1 MGRRFGPRQVTTQN
15 KEEKQIEN
23 LSTIVGNLNESI
35 EEKLTNIENIFGK
48 DSIISTAIGLNV
60 SIEHHLHVI
69 SNMIVAIAALLYGE
83 KGVKPDDNFSS
94 LVGKMKAS
102 EQINNLVKEATEKQE
117 NMVDESSGPEATI
130 NIVIS
135 GIDKTNT
142 EELISFLEVL
152 KQVNGS
158 NIETITN
165 VENLIKAIDSFKLI
179 SEKVSEI
186 DASKLN
192 KASKDIIGSNLPKL
206 FEMFQAILGIRLNWI
221 EVKLLKKSISRLAD
235 LIKDVFGVNGS
246 LADLKVHKP
255 VINSL
260 ENVKTAVDLLG
271 KIITSINSIQE
282 LEFSLDDKFVETCV
296 GLSDKLKE
304 IISRM
309 QLDEK
314 ETKKAQEAFK
324 PIESIFKG
332 LENICIAATV
342 IGILAIPA
350 MIGMFLLIPVLMVF
364 KKFILPR
371 LAGMSLG
378 DKETKLSFE
387 GADNLGKLLL
397 VMTGSLLIGA
407 VFMAL
412 GLAGEAF
419 TFLIF
424 MSLYLVMVCAVM
436 SIMET
441 LTESSG
447 DTLAGFATLI
457 FSLTLCL
464 IIGAIFMMSGLW
476 AEALKFG
483 AILSLF
489 TIIIGFSLNFIRAVS
504 GDANIVGEF
513 AKLIF
518 SLTLC
523 LIIGALF
530 MKIDGFFENALMFGV
545 LLAGFVFLISISIT
559 LMGALVKNDKVTGQ
573 FVTLILTVAGILII
587 GALLMYI
594 DDFGLNALLFATLVV
609 GFIAVIGGAVIL
621 LTKFANG
628 GDKLVMMLSIM
639 IGVITFS
646 LLIGASFMAGGYAG
660 PALEFIGLSALL
672 VITFSAIAFGLSYI
686 AAPMLLGILAMG
698 ATAVVIMLIGMC
710 IGNINDIIN
719 EIGDFDSFSEGLI
732 GILGSIWSI
741 AWRMT
746 LLAPLAP
753 LILAGSLAMSA
764 VSITVD
770 SIADAIESIYDAM
783 KKSPSKENIET
794 FFKGA
799 EAMFDG
805 VLDLPFVKLTFA
817 APMIK
822 SIDSITKVIGRIART
837 IATISSLKV
846 ATSFDRDG
854 NPTSFVQ
861 LTDDHFENA
870 KKNIKNIIT
879 GIGKTI
885 IDIYNGKDEDGN
897 DHPEWKELFKVQ
909 SNGLF
914 GSTTVFGMVTTS
926 IRSLG
931 SMLSGI
937 ATGISNFAS
946 MRVADDWD
954 KNGKPIH
961 FVPFNFKT
969 DVKSMGDFLN
979 ILLTSLAGTIQ
990 KVYETNPAL
999 FESSSWFTSETPFSK
1014 VVKSTTA
1021 IGDMLSGI
1029 TQGIIDIASGR
1040 IPDEWDPK
1048 TNKPTHWISVNEYIK
1063 GGEGSKLQ
1071 ESITTICSALLN
1083 AVIKASESITMDPDD
1098 IKDFTDSILPVADSI
1113 IKVSDAIK
1121 KVAEIKIDEN
1131 TGKTIQKMIVSIV
1144 TAFNTEGEDA
1154 LGDELEN
1161 YIWDHSIDDGI
1172 RDFAKLLDK
1181 DRLSTICD
1189 GIKLLND
1196 NVSEF
1201 DKVKNTK
1208 DSIANFSD
1216 LIEKLSEINP
1226 GKLQKL
1232 SKLDKASNGVAKL
1245 VKEINS
1251 IDVNK
1256 TDKFIE
1262 LSNALGEL
1270 SSKMEDMDNGIF
1282 TMLNQLSDKL
1292 NEAAKI
1298 IERSDELQDKRIK
1311 SVKEQAKEIS
1321 KLIDKPMKLEFK
1333 SEEQNSLGDKFKS
1346 IFKANDNKEE
1356 NKQDKQK
1363 QQVQKEQPSQQYDN
1377 SSELTSLAGT
1387 VSEIQSLLYQI
1398 LQQRG

>member
-1 MGRRFGPRQVTTQN
+1 MGRRFGPRQVTTQD
-15 KEEKQIEN
+15 KQEKQIEN
-23 LSTIVGNLNESI
+23 LSTIVGDINEST
-35 EEKLTNIENIFGK
+35 EEKLNNIENIFGK
-48 DSIISTAIGLNV
+48 GSIISTAIGLNV

-83 KGVKPDDNFSS
+83 KGVKPGDNFSS
-94 LVGKMKAS
+94 LVGKMKAA
-102 EQINNLVKEATEKQE
+102 EQINSLVKEATEKDE
-117 NMVDESSGPEATI
+117 NIVEEPVGPEATI

-165 VENLIKAIDSFKLI
+165 VENLIQAIDTFKII
-179 SEKVSEI
+179 SEKVGEI

-192 KASKDIIGSNLPKL
+192 KASKDIIGSNLPKV
-206 FEMFQAILGIRLNWI
+206 FEMFQTILGIRLNWI
-221 EVKLLKKSISRLAD
+221 EVKLLKKSINRLAD
-235 LIKDVFGVNGS
+235 LIKDVFGANGS

-296 GLSDKLKE
+296 GLSDKFKE
-304 IISRM
+304 IISKI

-314 ETKKAQEAFK
+314 ETKKVQEAFK

-332 LENICIAATV
+332 LENICIAATI
-342 IGILAIPA
+342 IGVLAVPA
-350 MIGMFLLIPVLMVF
+350 MIGMFLLIPVLLVF

-378 DKETKLSFE
+378 DKEMKLSFE

-419 TFLIF
+419 KFLIF
-424 MSLYLVMVCAVM
+424 MSLYLVMVCVVM
-436 SIMET
+436 SVMKT
-441 LTESSG
+441 LTDNSA
-447 DTLAGFATLI
+447 DTLTGFAVLI
-457 FSLTLCL
+457 ASLTLCL
-464 IIGAIFMMSGLW
+464 IIGAIFMISGLW

-483 AILSLF
+483 VILTLF

-504 GDANIVGEF
+504 GDAKIVGEF

-530 MKIDGFFENALMFGV
+530 MKMDGFFKNALLFGV
-545 LLAGFVFLISISIT
+545 LLAGFVFLISISIA

-573 FVTLILTVAGILII
+573 FNTLILTVAGILII

-594 DDFGLNALLFATLVV
+594 DDFGLNALLFAGLVV
-609 GFIAVIGGAVIL
+609 GFIAVIGGAIFL
-621 LTKFANG
+621 LDKFVKG

-646 LLIGASFMAGGYAG
+646 LLIGASFMAGGYVG

-672 VITFSAIAFGLSYI
+672 IVTFSAIAFGLSYI

-719 EIGDFDSFSEGLI
+719 EIGDFDSFNEGLI

-741 AWRMT
+741 SWRMT

-753 LILAGSLAMSA
+753 LILAGALAIGA
-764 VSITVD
+764 VSTTIDLV
-770 SIADAIESIYDAM
+770 ADAIESIYDAM

-846 ATSFDRDG
+846 PTSFDKDG
-854 NPTSFVQ
+854 NPTSFVN
-861 LTDDHFENA
+861 LTENHFTDA
-870 KKNIKNIIT
+870 KKNINDIISNI
-879 GIGKTI
+879 GETI
-885 IDIYNGKDEDGN
+885 IKTYNDN
-897 DHPEWKELFKVQ
+897 KELFNVQ

-914 GSTTVFGMVTTS
+914 GSKTIFSIVATS

-937 ATGISNFAS
+937 ATGISSFAS
-946 MRVADDWD
+946 MRVADKWD
-954 KNGKPIH
+954 KDGKPIH

-969 DVKSMGDFLN
+969 DVESMGTFLN
-979 ILLTSLAGTIQ
+979 SLLTSLAGTIQ
-990 KVYETNPAL
+990 KVYETNPKL
-999 FESSSWFTSETPFSK
+999 FESSNWFTSETPFSK

-1029 TQGIIDIASGR
+1029 TQGIIDISSGR
-1040 IPDEWDPK
+1040 IPDQWDPK
-1048 TNKPTHWISVNEYIK
+1048 TNKPTHWISVNDYIE

-1083 AVIKASESITMDPDD
+1083 AVIKASESIKMDPDD

-1121 KVAEIKIDEN
+1121 KVSEIKISDDSG
-1131 TGKTIQKMIVSIV
+1131 TKIQKMIVSIV
-1144 TAFNTEGEDA
+1144 KAFNTEDKKDG

-1161 YIWDHSIDDGI
+1161 YIWKHSIDDGI

-1201 DKVKNTK
+1201 NKVGDTST
-1208 DSIANFSD
+1208 SISNFSD

-1251 IDVNK
+1251 IDVSK

-1262 LSNALGEL
+1262 LSNALSEL
-1270 SSKMEDMDNGIF
+1270 SSKMEAMDNGIF
-1282 TMLNQLSDKL
+1282 TMLNQLSVKL

-1333 SEEQNSLGDKFKS
+1333 AEEQNSLGDKFKS
-1346 IFKANDNKEE
+1346 IFKVNDNKEE

-1363 QQVQKEQPSQQYDN
+1363 QQVQKEQSSRQYDN
-1377 SSELTSLAGT
+1377 SAELTSLAGT
-1387 VSEIQSLLYQI
+1387 VSEIQALLYQI

>member
-1 MGRRFGPRQVTTQN
+1 MGSRTEPIQVTTQN
-15 KEEKQIEN
+15 KQEKQIEN
-23 LSTIVGNLNESI
+23 LSTIVGDINESI
-35 EEKLTNIENIFGK
+35 EEKLNNIENVFGK
-48 DSIISTAIGLNV
+48 GSIISTAIGLNV
-60 SIEHHLHVI
+60 SIEHHLNVI

-83 KGVKPDDNFSS
+83 KGVKPGDNFSS
-94 LVGKMKAS
+94 LVGKMKAA
-102 EQINNLVKEATEKQE
+102 EQINNLVKEATEKEE
-117 NMVDESSGPEATI
+117 NIVEEPVGPEATI

-165 VENLIKAIDSFKLI
+165 VENLIQAIDTFKII
-179 SEKVSEI
+179 SEKVAEI

-192 KASKDIIGSNLPKL
+192 KASKDIIGSNLPKV
-206 FEMFQAILGIRLNWI
+206 FEMFQTILGIRLNWI
-221 EVKLLKKSISRLAD
+221 EVKLLKKSIDRLAD

-304 IISRM
+304 IISKM

-342 IGILAIPA
+342 IGVLAIPA
-350 MIGMFLLIPVLMVF
+350 MIGMFLLIPVLLVF

-419 TFLIF
+419 KFLIF
-424 MSLYLVMVCAVM
+424 MSLYLVMVCVVM
-436 SIMET
+436 SVMKT
-441 LTESSG
+441 LTSNSG
-447 DTLAGFATLI
+447 DTLTGFAVLI
-457 FSLTLCL
+457 ASLTLCL

-476 AEALKFG
+476 VEALKFG
-483 AILSLF
+483 AILTLF
-489 TIIIGFSLNFIRAVS
+489 TIIIGFALNFIRAVS
-504 GDANIVGEF
+504 GEANIVGEF

-530 MKIDGFFENALMFGV
+530 MKMDGFFENALKFGI
-545 LLAGFVFLISISIT
+545 LLAGFVFLVSISIT
-559 LMGALVKNDKVTGQ
+559 LMGALVKNDKVVGQ
-573 FVTLILTVAGILII
+573 FVTLIITVSSILII

-594 DDFGLNALLFATLVV
+594 DDFGLNALLFAGLVF
-609 GFIAVIGGAVIL
+609 GFIALIGAAVIL

-646 LLIGASFMAGGYAG
+646 LLIGASFMAGGYVG

-672 VITFSAIAFGLSYI
+672 IVTFSAIAFGLSYI

-741 AWRMT
+741 SWRMT

-753 LILAGSLAMSA
+753 LILAGALAIGA
-764 VSITVD
+764 VSTTIDLV
-770 SIADAIESIYDAM
+770 ADAIESIYDAM

-822 SIDSITKVIGRIART
+822 SIDSVTKVIGRIART
-837 IATISSLKV
+837 IATIASLKV
-846 ATSFDRDG
+846 ATSFDKDG
-854 NPTSFVQ
+854 NPISFVN
-861 LTDDHFENA
+861 LTEKHFTDANTNVG
-870 KKNIKNIIT
+870 KIIT
-879 GIGKTI
+879 GIGQTI
-885 IDIYNGKDEDGN
+885 IDIYNEPKNKD
-897 DHPEWKELFKVQ
+897 LFKVQ

-914 GSTTVFGMVTTS
+914 GSKTIFSIVATS

-946 MRVADDWD
+946 MRVADKWD
-954 KNGKPIH
+954 KDGKPIH

-969 DVKSMGDFLN
+969 DVESMGTFLN
-979 ILLTSLAGTIQ
+979 TLLTSLAGTI
-990 KVYETNPAL
+990 KEVYDKNPAL
-999 FESSSWFTSETPFSK
+999 FESSNWFTSETPFSK

-1029 TQGIIDIASGR
+1029 TQGIIDISSGR
-1040 IPDEWDPK
+1040 IPDDWDPK
-1048 TNKPTHWISVNEYIK
+1048 TNKPTHWISINDYIE
-1063 GGEGSKLQ
+1063 GEEGSKLQ
-1071 ESITTICSALLN
+1071 KSITTICSALLN
-1083 AVIKASESITMDPDD
+1083 AVIKASESIKMDPDD

-1121 KVAEIKIDEN
+1121 KVSEIKIDEN
-1131 TGKTIQKMIVSIV
+1131 AGTKIQKMIVSIV
-1144 TAFNTEGEDA
+1144 KAFNTVDKKDG

-1161 YIWDHSIDDGI
+1161 YIFKHSIDDGI

-1181 DRLSTICD
+1181 DRLSIICD

-1201 DKVKNTK
+1201 NKVENTK
-1208 DSIANFSD
+1208 DSISNFSD
-1216 LIEKLSEINP
+1216 LIEKLGEINP

-1232 SKLDKASNGVAKL
+1232 LKLDKASNGVSKL

-1251 IDVNK
+1251 IDVSK

-1262 LSNALGEL
+1262 LSNALSEL
-1270 SSKMEDMDNGIF
+1270 SSKMEAMDNGIF
-1282 TMLNQLSDKL
+1282 TMLNQLSVKL

-1333 SEEQNSLGDKFKS
+1333 AEEQNSLGDKFKS
-1346 IFKANDNKEE
+1346 IFKVNDNKEE

-1363 QQVQKEQPSQQYDN
+1363 QQVQKEQPSRQYDN
-1377 SSELTSLAGT
+1377 SAELTSLAGT
-1387 VSEIQSLLYQI
+1387 VSEIQALLYQI

>member
-1 MGRRFGPRQVTTQN
+1 MGRRFGPRQVTTQD
-15 KEEKQIEN
+15 KQEKQLDNI
-23 LSTIVGNLNESI
+23 STIVGDINESI
-35 EEKLTNIENIFGK
+35 EEKLNNIENIFGK
-48 DSIISTAIGLNV
+48 GSIISTAIGLNV
-60 SIEHHLHVI
+60 SIEHHLNVI

-94 LVGKMKAS
+94 LVGKMKAA
-102 EQINNLVKEATEKQE
+102 EQINSLVKEATEKDE
-117 NMVDESSGPEATI
+117 NIVEEPVGPEATI

-165 VENLIKAIDSFKLI
+165 VENLIQAIDTFKII
-179 SEKVSEI
+179 SEKVGEI

-192 KASKDIIGSNLPKL
+192 KASKDIIGSNLPKV

-260 ENVKTAVDLLG
+260 ENVKIAVDLLG

-282 LEFSLDDKFVETCV
+282 LEFSLDDKFIETCV

-304 IISRM
+304 IISKM

-342 IGILAIPA
+342 IGVLAIPA
-350 MIGMFLLIPVLMVF
+350 MIGMFLLIPVLLVF

-419 TFLIF
+419 KFLIF
-424 MSLYLVMVCAVM
+424 MSLYLVMVCVVM
-436 SIMET
+436 SVMKT
-441 LTESSG
+441 LTANTG
-447 DTLAGFATLI
+447 DTLEGFAVLI
-457 FSLTLCL
+457 ASLTLCL

-483 AILSLF
+483 AILTLF

-513 AKLIF
+513 SKLIF

-530 MKIDGFFENALMFGV
+530 MKMDGFFENALKFGV
-545 LLAGFVFLISISIT
+545 LLAGFVFLISISIA
-559 LMGALVKNDKVTGQ
+559 LMGALVKNDKVVGQ
-573 FVTLILTVAGILII
+573 FVTLIITVSSILII

-594 DDFGLNALLFATLVV
+594 DDFGLNALLFAGLVV
-609 GFIAVIGGAVIL
+609 GFIAVIGGAIFL
-621 LTKFANG
+621 LDKFVKG

-646 LLIGASFMAGGYAG
+646 LLIGASFMAGGYVG

-672 VITFSAIAFGLSYI
+672 IVTFSAIAFGLSYI

-719 EIGDFDSFSEGLI
+719 EIGDFDSFNEGLI

-741 AWRMT
+741 SWRMT
-746 LLAPLAP
+746 LLAPLSP
-753 LILAGSLAMSA
+753 LILAGALAIGA
-764 VSITVD
+764 VSTTIDLV
-770 SIADAIESIYDAM
+770 ADAIESIYDAM
-783 KKSPSKENIET
+783 KKTPSKEDIET

-846 ATSFDRDG
+846 ATSFDKDG
-854 NPTSFVQ
+854 NPTSFVN
-861 LTDDHFENA
+861 LTEKHFTDA
-870 KKNIKNIIT
+870 KTNINDIISNIGQTIIT
-879 GIGKTI
+879 T
-885 IDIYNGKDEDGN
+885 YNNNKD
-897 DHPEWKELFKVQ
+897 LFKVQ

-914 GSTTVFGMVTTS
+914 GSTTVFGMVTKS

-937 ATGISNFAS
+937 ASGVSAFAS

-954 KNGKPIH
+954 KDGKPIH
-961 FVPFNFKT
+961 FSPFKEKHIT
-969 DVKSMGDFLN
+969 DMGDFLKK
-979 ILLTSLAGTIQ
+979 LLPAIATAINDT
-990 KVYETNPAL
+990 YNTNPDL
-999 FESSSWFTSETPFSK
+999 FNSSSWFTSETPFSK

-1029 TQGIIDIASGR
+1029 TQGIIDISSGR

-1048 TNKPTHWISVNEYIK
+1048 TNKPTHWVSVNEYIK

-1083 AVIKASESITMDPDD
+1083 AVIKASESIKMDPGD

-1113 IKVSDAIK
+1113 IKVSDTIK
-1121 KVAEIKIDEN
+1121 KVAEIKIEDG
-1131 TGKTIQKMIVSIV
+1131 TGEKIRKMIVSIV
-1144 TAFNTEGEDA
+1144 TAFNTEGEGEGK

-1161 YIWDHSIDDGI
+1161 YIWKHSIDDGI

-1181 DRLSTICD
+1181 DRLSIICD

-1201 DKVKNTK
+1201 NKVGDT
-1208 DSIANFSD
+1208 SIAISNFSD

-1232 SKLDKASNGVAKL
+1232 SKLDKASNGVSKL

-1251 IDVNK
+1251 IDVSK

-1262 LSNALGEL
+1262 LSNALSEL
-1270 SSKMEDMDNGIF
+1270 SSKMEAMDNGIF
-1282 TMLNQLSDKL
+1282 TMLNQLSVKL

-1333 SEEQNSLGDKFKS
+1333 AEEQNSLGDKFKS
-1346 IFKANDNKEE
+1346 IFKVNDNKEE

-1363 QQVQKEQPSQQYDN
+1363 QQVQKEQSSRQYDN
-1377 SSELTSLAGT
+1377 SAELTSLAGT
-1387 VSEIQSLLYQI
+1387 VSEIQTLLYQI

>member
-1 MGRRFGPRQVTTQN
+1 MSDSKIKTKGQASQIN
-15 KEEKQIEN
+15 KNENAEIVESNEKINDNIE
-23 LSTIVGNLNESI
+23 TIVGANLEDISSKI
-35 EEKLTNIENIFGK
+35 DDVMKIFDTKSKLH
-48 DSIISTAIGLNV
+48 AVLGLNV
-60 SIEHHLHVI
+60 TIASHLSVI
-69 SNMIVAIAALLYGE
+69 ANMTTAIAGLLFGE
-83 KGVKPDDNFSS
+83 KGINSGDVFTKLTSKIKSAEVFTEIANEVEHESKGKGSS
-94 LVGKMKAS
+94 
-102 EQINNLVKEATEKQE
+102 ATL
-117 NMVDESSGPEATI
+117 

-135 GIDKTNT
+135 GIDKSNT

-158 NIETITN
+158 NIKTITN
-165 VENLIKAIDSFKLI
+165 VENLIQAIDTFKLI
-179 SEKVSEI
+179 SEKVGEI

-192 KASKDIIGSNLPKL
+192 KASKDIIGSNLPKV

-221 EVKLLKKSISRLAD
+221 EVKLLKKSISRLAN

-260 ENVKTAVDLLG
+260 ENIKIAVDLLG

-282 LEFSLDDKFVETCV
+282 LEFSLNDKFVKTCI

-304 IISRM
+304 IISKM

-332 LENICIAATV
+332 LENICIAATI
-342 IGILAIPA
+342 IGALAVPA
-350 MIGMFLLIPVLMVF
+350 MIGMFLLIPVLWTF

-378 DKETKLSFE
+378 DKEIKLSFE

-397 VMTGSLLIGA
+397 VITGSLLIGA
-407 VFMAL
+407 VFMAM

-419 TFLIF
+419 KFLIF
-424 MSLYLVMVCAVM
+424 MSLYLSIVCVVM
-436 SIMET
+436 SVMKTI
-441 LTESSG
+441 TESYG
-447 DTLAGFATLI
+447 DTLSEFAALI
-457 FSLTLCL
+457 TSLTLCL
-464 IIGAIFMMSGLW
+464 IIGAIFMMTGLW
-476 AEALKFG
+476 VEALEFG
-483 AILSLF
+483 AILTLF
-489 TIIIGFSLNFIRAVS
+489 TIIIGFALNFIRAVS

-513 AKLIF
+513 SKLIF

-530 MKIDGFFENALMFGV
+530 MKMDGFFENALKFGV
-545 LLAGFVFLISISIT
+545 LLAGFVFLISISIA
-559 LMGALVKNDKVTGQ
+559 LMGALVKNNKVVGQ
-573 FVTLILTVAGILII
+573 FVTLLIAISSILII

-594 DDFGLNALLFATLVV
+594 DDFGWNALKFAGLVLS
-609 GFIAVIGGAVIL
+609 FIAIIGVAMFL
-621 LTKFANG
+621 LDKFVKG

-639 IGVITFS
+639 IGIVTLS

-660 PALEFIGLSALL
+660 PALEFIGLSLLL
-672 VITFSAIAFGLSYI
+672 VGSFSLLAFGLSFI

-710 IGNINDIIN
+710 IGNINDVIN
-719 EIGDFDSFSEGLI
+719 EVGDFDSFNEGLI

-741 AWRMT
+741 SWRMT

-753 LILAGSLAMSA
+753 LILAGALAIGA

-770 SIADAIESIYDAM
+770 LIANAIESIYDAM
-783 KKSPSKENIET
+783 TKSPSVDNIKT

-805 VLDLPFVKLTFA
+805 VLDLPFVKLSFA

-822 SIDSITKVIGRIART
+822 SIDSITKVIGNIART
-837 IATISSLKV
+837 IASISSLKV
-846 ATSFDRDG
+846 ATSFDKDG
-854 NPTSFVQ
+854 NPTSFVN
-861 LTDDHFENA
+861 LTEKHFIDANTNVG
-870 KKNIKNIIT
+870 KIIT
-879 GIGKTI
+879 GIGQTI
-885 IDIYNGKDEDGN
+885 IDIYNEPKNKD
-897 DHPEWKELFKVQ
+897 LFKVQ

-914 GSTTVFGMVTTS
+914 GSTTVFGMVTKS

-937 ATGISNFAS
+937 ATGISSFAS
-946 MRVADDWD
+946 MRVADKWD

-969 DVKSMGDFLN
+969 DVESMGTFLN
-979 ILLTSLAGTIQ
+979 SLLTSLAGTI
-990 KVYETNPAL
+990 KEVYDKNPGL
-999 FESSSWFTSETPFSK
+999 FESSNWFTSETPFSK

-1029 TQGIIDIASGR
+1029 TQGIIDISSGR
-1040 IPDEWDPK
+1040 IPDLWDPK
-1048 TNKPTHWISVNEYIK
+1048 TNKPTHWVSVNDYIE

-1083 AVIKASESITMDPDD
+1083 AVIKASESIKMDPDD

-1121 KVAEIKIDEN
+1121 KVAEIKIEN
-1131 TGKTIQKMIVSIV
+1131 GTGEKIRKMIVSIV
-1144 TAFNTEGEDA
+1144 TAFNTEGEGEGK

-1161 YIWDHSIDDGI
+1161 YIWEHSIDDGI

-1196 NVSEF
+1196 NVDEF
-1201 DKVKNTK
+1201 AKVEDTK

-1216 LIEKLSEINP
+1216 LLEKLSEINP

-1232 SKLDKASNGVAKL
+1232 SKLDKASNGVANL

-1262 LSNALGEL
+1262 LSNALESL
-1270 SSKMEDMDNGIF
+1270 SGKMSEIDNGIF
-1282 TMLNQLSDKL
+1282 KMLELLAARLEQTSKVIENSD
-1292 NEAAKI
+1292 NIQE
-1298 IERSDELQDKRIK
+1298 KRIK
-1311 SVKEQAKEIS
+1311 TIKEQAKEIS
-1321 KLIDKPMKLEFK
+1321 KLIDKPMTVEFK
-1333 SEEQNSLGDKFKS
+1333 PEEKIEYGSLLKSS
-1346 IFKANDNKEE
+1346 IFSKDKEE
-1356 NKQDKQK
+1356 NTKNKNIPAPQLNNNTPNNQG
-1363 QQVQKEQPSQQYDN
+1363 
-1377 SSELTSLAGT
+1377 SSPELVSIAGT
-1387 VSEIQSLLYQI
+1387 ASEIQALLYQI

>member
-1 MGRRFGPRQVTTQN
+1 
-15 KEEKQIEN
+15 
-23 LSTIVGNLNESI
+23 
-35 EEKLTNIENIFGK
+35 
-48 DSIISTAIGLNV
+48 
-60 SIEHHLHVI
+60 
-69 SNMIVAIAALLYGE
+69 MIVAIAALLYGE
-83 KGVKPDDNFSS
+83 KGVKPGDNFSS
-94 LVGKMKAS
+94 LVGKIKAA
-102 EQINNLVKEATEKQE
+102 EQINSLVKEATKKDE
-117 NMVDESSGPEATI
+117 NIVEESVGPEATI

-158 NIETITN
+158 NIKTITN
-165 VENLIKAIDSFKLI
+165 VENLIQAIDTFKII

-192 KASKDIIGSNLPKL
+192 KASKDIIGSNLPKV

-221 EVKLLKKSISRLAD
+221 EVKLLKKSINRLAG
-235 LIKDVFGVNGS
+235 LIKDVFGANGS

-282 LEFSLDDKFVETCV
+282 LDFSLNDRFVETCI

-304 IISRM
+304 IISKM
-309 QLDEK
+309 QLNEK

-332 LENICIAATV
+332 LENICIAATI
-342 IGILAIPA
+342 IGALAVPA
-350 MIGMFLLIPVLMVF
+350 MIGMFLLIPVLFVF

-419 TFLIF
+419 KFLIF
-424 MSLYLVMVCAVM
+424 MSLYLVMVCVVM
-436 SIMET
+436 SVMKT
-441 LTESSG
+441 LTDNSG
-447 DTLAGFATLI
+447 DTLTGFAVLI
-457 FSLTLCL
+457 ASLTLCL

-483 AILSLF
+483 AILTLF
-489 TIIIGFSLNFIRAVS
+489 TIIIGFALNFIRTVS

-530 MKIDGFFENALMFGV
+530 MKMDDFGWNALCFGA
-545 LLAGFVFLISISIT
+545 LLSVFVFLISISIA
-559 LMGALVKNDKVTGQ
+559 LMGALVKNDKVVGQ
-573 FVTLILTVAGILII
+573 FATLIITISSILII

-594 DDFGLNALLFATLVV
+594 DDFGWNTLKFAGLVV
-609 GFIAVIGGAVIL
+609 VFIAVIGGAIFL
-621 LTKFANG
+621 LDKFAKG

-646 LLIGASFMAGGYAG
+646 LLIGASFMAGGYVG

-672 VITFSAIAFGLSYI
+672 IVTFSAIAFGLSFI

-741 AWRMT
+741 SWRMT

-753 LILAGSLAMSA
+753 LILAGALAIGA
-764 VSITVD
+764 VSTTIDLV
-770 SIADAIESIYDAM
+770 ADAIESIYDAM

-799 EAMFDG
+799 EEMFDG

-846 ATSFDRDG
+846 ATSFDKDG
-854 NPTSFVQ
+854 NPTSFVN
-861 LTDDHFENA
+861 LTEQHFTDANTNVE
-870 KKNIKNIIT
+870 KIIT
-879 GIGKTI
+879 GIGKKI
-885 IDIYNGKDEDGN
+885 INIYNEPKNKD
-897 DHPEWKELFKVQ
+897 LFKVQ

-914 GSTTVFGMVTTS
+914 GSTTVFGMITKS

-937 ATGISNFAS
+937 ATGISSFAS
-946 MRVADDWD
+946 MRVADKWD
-954 KNGKPIH
+954 KDGKPIH

-969 DVKSMGDFLN
+969 NVEIMGTFLN
-979 ILLTSLAGTIQ
+979 SLLTSLAGTI
-990 KVYETNPAL
+990 KEVYDKNPGL
-999 FESSSWFTSETPFSK
+999 FESSNWFTSETPFSK

-1029 TQGIIDIASGR
+1029 TQGIIDISSGR
-1040 IPDEWDPK
+1040 IPDLWDPK
-1048 TNKPTHWISVNEYIK
+1048 TNKPTHWISVNDYIE

-1083 AVIKASESITMDPDD
+1083 AVIKASESIKMDPDD

-1121 KVAEIKIDEN
+1121 KVAEIKISDDAG
-1131 TGKTIQKMIVSIV
+1131 TKIQKMIVSIV
-1144 TAFNTEGEDA
+1144 KAFNTEDKETA

-1161 YIWDHSIDDGI
+1161 YIWKHSIDDGI

-1201 DKVKNTK
+1201 NKVGNTST
-1208 DSIANFSD
+1208 SISNFSD

-1251 IDVNK
+1251 IDVSK

-1262 LSNALGEL
+1262 LSNALSEL
-1270 SSKMEDMDNGIF
+1270 SSKMEAMDNGIF
-1282 TMLNQLSDKL
+1282 TMLNQLSVKL

-1333 SEEQNSLGDKFKS
+1333 AEEQNSLGDKFKS
-1346 IFKANDNKEE
+1346 IFKVNDNKEE

-1363 QQVQKEQPSQQYDN
+1363 QQVQKEQSSRQYDN
-1377 SSELTSLAGT
+1377 SAELTSLAGT
-1387 VSEIQSLLYQI
+1387 VSEIQALLYQI

>member
-1 MGRRFGPRQVTTQN
+1 MGRRFGPRQVTTQD
-15 KEEKQIEN
+15 KQEKQIEN
-23 LSTIVGNLNESI
+23 LSTIVGDINESI
-35 EEKLTNIENIFGK
+35 EEKLNNIENIFGK
-48 DSIISTAIGLNV
+48 GSIISTAIGLNV
-60 SIEHHLHVI
+60 SIEHHLNVI

-83 KGVKPDDNFSS
+83 KGVKPGDNFSS
-94 LVGKMKAS
+94 LVGKMKAA
-102 EQINNLVKEATEKQE
+102 EQINSLVKEATEKDE
-117 NMVDESSGPEATI
+117 NIVEELVGPEATI
-130 NIVIS
+130 NIIIS

-158 NIETITN
+158 NIEIITN
-165 VENLIKAIDSFKLI
+165 VENLIQAIDTFKLI
-179 SEKVSEI
+179 SEKVGEI

-192 KASKDIIGSNLPKL
+192 KASKDIIGSNLPKV
-206 FEMFQAILGIRLNWI
+206 FEMFQTILGIRLNWI

-235 LIKDVFGVNGS
+235 LIKDVFGDKGS
-246 LADLKVHKP
+246 LADLKVDNSI
-255 VINSL
+255 INSL

-304 IISRM
+304 IISKM

-332 LENICIAATV
+332 LENICIAAAI
-342 IGILAIPA
+342 IGALAVPA
-350 MIGMFLLIPVLMVF
+350 MIGMFLLIPVLFVF

-387 GADNLGKLLL
+387 GVDNLGKLLL

-419 TFLIF
+419 KFLIF
-424 MSLYLVMVCAVM
+424 MSLYLVMVCVVM
-436 SIMET
+436 SVMKT
-441 LTESSG
+441 LTDKSG
-447 DTLAGFATLI
+447 DTLTGFAVLI
-457 FSLTLCL
+457 ASLTLCL

-483 AILSLF
+483 AILTLF
-489 TIIIGFSLNFIRAVS
+489 TIIIGFSLNFVRAVS
-504 GDANIVGEF
+504 GDAKIVGEF

-530 MKIDGFFENALMFGV
+530 MKMDGFFENALKFGA
-545 LLAGFVFLISISIT
+545 LLSGFVFLISISIA
-559 LMGALVKNDKVTGQ
+559 LMGALVKNDKVVGQ
-573 FVTLILTVAGILII
+573 FATLIITVSSILII

-594 DDFGLNALLFATLVV
+594 DDFGLNALLFAGLVV
-609 GFIAVIGGAVIL
+609 GFIAVIGGAIFL
-621 LTKFANG
+621 LDKFVKG

-646 LLIGASFMAGGYAG
+646 LLIGASFMAGGYVG

-672 VITFSAIAFGLSYI
+672 IVTFSAIAFGLSFI

-719 EIGDFDSFSEGLI
+719 EIGDFDSFNEGLI

-741 AWRMT
+741 SWRMT
-746 LLAPLAP
+746 LLAPLSP
-753 LILAGSLAMSA
+753 LILAGALAIGA
-764 VSITVD
+764 VSTTVD
-770 SIADAIESIYDAM
+770 LIADAIESIYDAM
-783 KKSPSKENIET
+783 KKTPSKEDIEI

-805 VLDLPFVKLTFA
+805 VLDLPFVKLSFA

-846 ATSFDRDG
+846 ATSFDKDG

-861 LTDDHFENA
+861 LDKTHFEKA
-870 KKNIKNIIT
+870 KTNINDIISNI
-879 GIGKTI
+879 GETI
-885 IDIYNGKDEDGN
+885 IKTYNDN
-897 DHPEWKELFKVQ
+897 KELFNVQ

-914 GSTTVFGMVTTS
+914 GSTTVFGMVTKS

-937 ATGISNFAS
+937 ASGVSAFAS

-954 KNGKPIH
+954 KDGKPIH
-961 FVPFNFKT
+961 FSPFKEKHIT
-969 DVKSMGDFLN
+969 DMGDFLKK
-979 ILLTSLAGTIQ
+979 LLPAIATAINDT
-990 KVYETNPAL
+990 YNTNPDL
-999 FESSSWFTSETPFSK
+999 FNSSSWFTSETPFSK

-1021 IGDMLSGI
+1021 IGNMLSGI
-1029 TQGIIDIASGR
+1029 TQGIIDISSGR
-1040 IPDEWDPK
+1040 IPDQWDPK
-1048 TNKPTHWISVNEYIK
+1048 TNKPTHWISVNDYIE

-1083 AVIKASESITMDPDD
+1083 AVIKASESIKMDPDD

-1121 KVAEIKIDEN
+1121 KVAEIKIEDG
-1131 TGKTIQKMIVSIV
+1131 TGEKIRKMIVSIV
-1144 TAFNTEGEDA
+1144 TAFNTEGEGEGK

-1161 YIWDHSIDDGI
+1161 YIWKHSIDDGI

-1181 DRLSTICD
+1181 DRLSIICD

-1201 DKVKNTK
+1201 NKVGDT
-1208 DSIANFSD
+1208 STAISNFSD
-1216 LIEKLSEINP
+1216 LIEKLGEINP

-1232 SKLDKASNGVAKL
+1232 TKLDKASNGVAKL

-1251 IDVNK
+1251 IDVSK

-1262 LSNALGEL
+1262 LSNALSEL
-1270 SSKMEDMDNGIF
+1270 SSKMEAMDNGIF
-1282 TMLNQLSDKL
+1282 TMLNQLSVKL

-1333 SEEQNSLGDKFKS
+1333 AEEQNSLGDKFKS
-1346 IFKANDNKEE
+1346 IFKVNDNKEE

-1363 QQVQKEQPSQQYDN
+1363 QQVQKEQSSRQYDN
-1377 SSELTSLAGT
+1377 SAELTSLAGT
-1387 VSEIQSLLYQI
+1387 VSEIQALLYQI

>member
-1 MGRRFGPRQVTTQN
+1 MGRRFGPRQVTTQD
-15 KEEKQIEN
+15 KQEKQIEN
-23 LSTIVGNLNESI
+23 LSTIVGDINESI
-35 EEKLTNIENIFGK
+35 EEKLNNIENIFGK
-48 DSIISTAIGLNV
+48 GSIISTAIGLNV
-60 SIEHHLHVI
+60 SIEHHLNVI

-83 KGVKPDDNFSS
+83 KGVKPGDNFSS
-94 LVGKMKAS
+94 LVGKMKAA

-117 NMVDESSGPEATI
+117 DMVESPVGAEATI

-135 GIDKTNT
+135 GIDKSNT

-158 NIETITN
+158 NIKTITN
-165 VENLIKAIDSFKLI
+165 VENLIQAIDTFKII
-179 SEKVSEI
+179 SEKVGEI
-186 DASKLN
+186 DAEKLN
-192 KASKDIIGSNLPKL
+192 KSSKDIIGSNLPKV

-221 EVKLLKKSISRLAD
+221 EVKLLKKSINRLAG
-235 LIKDVFGVNGS
+235 LIKDVFGTNGS

-282 LEFSLDDKFVETCV
+282 LDFSLNDRFVETCI

-304 IISRM
+304 IISKM

-314 ETKKAQEAFK
+314 ETKKVQEAFK

-332 LENICIAATV
+332 LENICIAATI
-342 IGILAIPA
+342 IGALAVPA
-350 MIGMFLLIPVLMVF
+350 MIGMFLLIPVLLVF

-419 TFLIF
+419 KFLIF
-424 MSLYLVMVCAVM
+424 MSLYLVMVCVVM
-436 SIMET
+436 SVMKTIT
-441 LTESSG
+441 AISG
-447 DTLAGFATLI
+447 DTLTGFAVLI
-457 FSLTLCL
+457 ASLTLCL

-476 AEALKFG
+476 AEALEFG
-483 AILSLF
+483 AILTLF
-489 TIIIGFSLNFIRAVS
+489 TIIIGFGLNFIRAVS

-530 MKIDGFFENALMFGV
+530 MKMDGFSKNAFLFGV
-545 LLAGFVFLISISIT
+545 LLAGFVFLISISIA

-573 FVTLILTVAGILII
+573 FNTLILTVAGILII

-594 DDFGLNALLFATLVV
+594 DDFGWNALKFAGLVV
-609 GFIAVIGGAVIL
+609 SFIAVIGGAIFL
-621 LTKFANG
+621 LDKFVKG

-660 PALEFIGLSALL
+660 PALELIGLSALL
-672 VITFSAIAFGLSYI
+672 IVTFSAIAFGLSFI

-719 EIGDFDSFSEGLI
+719 EIGDFDSFNEGLI

-741 AWRMT
+741 SWRMT
-746 LLAPLAP
+746 LLAPLTP
-753 LILAGSLAMSA
+753 LILAGALAIGA
-764 VSITVD
+764 VSTTVD
-770 SIADAIESIYDAM
+770 LIADAIESIYDAM
-783 KKSPSKENIET
+783 KKTPSKENIEI

-822 SIDSITKVIGRIART
+822 SIDSVTKVIGRIART
-837 IATISSLKV
+837 IATIASLKV
-846 ATSFDRDG
+846 ATSFDKDG
-854 NPTSFVQ
+854 NPTSFVN
-861 LTDDHFENA
+861 LTEKHFTDANSNVE
-870 KKNIKNIIT
+870 KILS

-885 IDIYNGKDEDGN
+885 ITTYDTNKD
-897 DHPEWKELFKVQ
+897 LFNVQ

-914 GSTTVFGMVTTS
+914 GSTTVFGMVTKS

-937 ATGISNFAS
+937 ATGISSFAS

-954 KNGKPIH
+954 KDGKPIH

-969 DVKSMGDFLN
+969 DVESMGTFLN
-979 ILLTSLAGTIQ
+979 SLLTSLAGTIQ
-990 KVYETNPAL
+990 KVYETNPKL
-999 FESSSWFTSETPFSK
+999 FESSNWFTSETPFSK
-1014 VVKSTTA
+1014 VVKSTTT

-1029 TQGIIDIASGR
+1029 TQGIIDISSGR
-1040 IPDEWDPK
+1040 IPDLWDPK
-1048 TNKPTHWISVNEYIK
+1048 TNKPTHWISVNDYIK

-1071 ESITTICSALLN
+1071 QSITTICSALLN
-1083 AVIKASESITMDPDD
+1083 AVIKASESIKMDPDD

-1121 KVAEIKIDEN
+1121 KVAEIKIEEG
-1131 TGKTIQKMIVSIV
+1131 TGEKIRKMIVSIV
-1144 TAFNTEGEDA
+1144 TAFNTEGEGEGK

-1161 YIWDHSIDDGI
+1161 YIWEHSIDDGI

-1196 NVSEF
+1196 NISEF
-1201 DKVKNTK
+1201 NKVGDT
-1208 DSIANFSD
+1208 STAISNFSD

-1251 IDVNK
+1251 IDVSK

-1270 SSKMEDMDNGIF
+1270 SSKMEAMDNGIF
-1282 TMLNQLSDKL
+1282 TMLNQLSVKL

-1333 SEEQNSLGDKFKS
+1333 AEEQNSLGDKFKS
-1346 IFKANDNKEE
+1346 IFKVNDNKEE

-1363 QQVQKEQPSQQYDN
+1363 QQVQKEQSSRQYDN
-1377 SSELTSLAGT
+1377 SAELTSLAGT
-1387 VSEIQSLLYQI
+1387 VSEIQALLYQI

>member
-1 MGRRFGPRQVTTQN
+1 MESRTEPRQVTTQN
-15 KEEKQIEN
+15 KEEKQLKGIA
-23 LSTIVGNLNESI
+23 TIVGDI
-35 EEKLTNIENIFGK
+35 EESFEDRI
-48 DSIISTAIGLNV
+48 DSIISLFGDKSPISVALGLNV
-60 SIEHHLHVI
+60 KIESHLNNI

-83 KGVKPDDNFSS
+83 KGVKPGDNFSS
-94 LVGKMKAS
+94 LVGKIKAAD
-102 EQINNLVKEATEKQE
+102 QINNLVKEATEKQE
-117 NMVDESSGPEATI
+117 DMVESPVGTEATI

-135 GIDKTNT
+135 GIDKSNT

-158 NIETITN
+158 NIKTITN
-165 VENLIKAIDSFKLI
+165 VENLIQAIETFKII
-179 SEKVSEI
+179 SEKVGEI
-186 DASKLN
+186 DAEKLN
-192 KASKDIIGSNLPKL
+192 KSSKDIIGSNLPKV

-221 EVKLLKKSISRLAD
+221 EVKILKKSINRLAG
-235 LIKDVFGVNGS
+235 LIKDVFGANGS

-282 LEFSLDDKFVETCV
+282 LDFSLNDRFVETCI

-304 IISRM
+304 IISKM

-332 LENICIAATV
+332 LENICIAATI
-342 IGILAIPA
+342 IGALAVPA
-350 MIGMFLLIPVLMVF
+350 MIGMFLLIPVLLVF

-419 TFLIF
+419 KFLIF
-424 MSLYLVMVCAVM
+424 MSLYLVMVCVVM
-436 SIMET
+436 SVMKTIT
-441 LTESSG
+441 AISG
-447 DTLAGFATLI
+447 DTLKGFAVLI
-457 FSLTLCL
+457 ASLTLCL

-483 AILSLF
+483 AILTLF
-489 TIIIGFSLNFIRAVS
+489 TIIIGFGLNFIRAVS

-530 MKIDGFFENALMFGV
+530 MKMDGFFENALLFGV
-545 LLAGFVFLISISIT
+545 LLSGFVFLISISIA
-559 LMGALVKNDKVTGQ
+559 LMGALVKNDKVVGQ
-573 FVTLILTVAGILII
+573 FVTLIITVSSILII

-594 DDFGLNALLFATLVV
+594 DDFGLNALLFAGLVV
-609 GFIAVIGGAVIL
+609 GFITVIGGAIFL
-621 LTKFANG
+621 LDKFVKG

-646 LLIGASFMAGGYAG
+646 LLIGASFMSGGYAG

-672 VITFSAIAFGLSYI
+672 VVTFGVIAFGLSFI

-710 IGNINDIIN
+710 IGNINDAIN
-719 EIGDFDSFSEGLI
+719 EVGDFDSFNEGLI
-732 GILGSIWSI
+732 GILDSIWSI
-741 AWRMT
+741 SWRMT
-746 LLAPLAP
+746 LLAPLTP
-753 LILAGSLAMSA
+753 LILAGALAIGT
-764 VSITVD
+764 VSTTIDLV
-770 SIADAIESIYDAM
+770 ADAIESIYDAM
-783 KKSPSKENIET
+783 RKSPSKENIET

-805 VLDLPFVKLTFA
+805 VLDLPFVKLKFA

-822 SIDSITKVIGRIART
+822 SIDSVTKVIGRIART

-846 ATSFDRDG
+846 ATSFDKDG
-854 NPTSFVQ
+854 NPTSFVN
-861 LTDDHFENA
+861 LTEQHFTDANTNVE
-870 KKNIKNIIT
+870 KIIT
-879 GIGKTI
+879 GIGQTI
-885 IDIYNGKDEDGN
+885 IDIYNNPKN
-897 DHPEWKELFKVQ
+897 KELFKVQ

-914 GSTTVFGMVTTS
+914 GSKTIFSIVATS

-937 ATGISNFAS
+937 ATGISSFAS
-946 MRVADDWD
+946 MRVADKWD
-954 KNGKPIH
+954 KDGKPIH

-979 ILLTSLAGTIQ
+979 ILLTSLAGTI
-990 KVYETNPAL
+990 KEVYDKNPGL
-999 FESSSWFTSETPFSK
+999 FESSNWFTSETPFSK

-1029 TQGIIDIASGR
+1029 TQGIIDISSGR

-1048 TNKPTHWISVNEYIK
+1048 TNKPTHWISVNEYIEGK
-1063 GGEGSKLQ
+1063 DGSKLQ

-1083 AVIKASESITMDPDD
+1083 AVIKASESIKMDPDD

-1121 KVAEIKIDEN
+1121 KVAEIKIEEG
-1131 TGKTIQKMIVSIV
+1131 TGAKIQSMIVSIV
-1144 TAFNTEGEDA
+1144 KAFNTEDKETA
-1154 LGDELEN
+1154 LGDKLEN
-1161 YIWDHSIDDGI
+1161 YIWKHSIDDGI

-1181 DRLSTICD
+1181 DRLSIICD

-1196 NVSEF
+1196 NASEF
-1201 DKVKNTK
+1201 NKVGDT
-1208 DSIANFSD
+1208 STAISNFSD
-1216 LIEKLSEINP
+1216 LIEKLGEINH

-1251 IDVNK
+1251 IDVSK

-1262 LSNALGEL
+1262 LSNALSEL
-1270 SSKMEDMDNGIF
+1270 SSKMEAMDNGIF
-1282 TMLNQLSDKL
+1282 TMLNQLSVKL

-1333 SEEQNSLGDKFKS
+1333 AEEQNSLGDKFKS
-1346 IFKANDNKEE
+1346 IFKVNDNKEE

-1363 QQVQKEQPSQQYDN
+1363 QQVQKEQSSRQYDN
-1377 SSELTSLAGT
+1377 SAELTSLAGT
-1387 VSEIQSLLYQI
+1387 VSEIQALLYQI